1 MMKLH
6 IQLADVVTDI
16 AFARMRN
23 GKISLGYT
31 HPGSNEFQVNTMLE
45 DDETRE
51 GVHIYR

>member
-1 MMKLH
+1 MDAIMGGVISPMMKLH

-31 HPGSNEFQVNTMLE
+31 HPVQTDFKLI
-45 DDETRE
+45 RC
-51 GVHIYR
+51 